1 MRGSGSLLC
10 ECGCVGVFW
19 GPAGDGARDPGSSS
33 ELQHQPPLRRAGFPG
48 SCLGCMRGHLGQG
61 LERALEKC
69 CYRVGWMLFKVFRES
84 SISFDVEVTY
94 AAGRVLFGACIR
106 DECPVPAYLRRKRTK
121 SHSDEPGGSVQVVMP
136 VTPPTAA
143 HSPTAYT
150 GFANKSFPPT
160 LASKLLMT

>member
-1 MRGSGSLLC
+1 MRASGSLLC

-33 ELQHQPPLRRAGFPG
+33 ELQHQPPLRRAGCPG

-106 DECPVPAYLRRKRTK
+106 DECPVPAYLRRGQRATQMSLEAQCRLSCL
-121 SHSDEPGGSVQVVMP
+121 SHPRRLL
-136 VTPPTAA
+136 TAPQ
-143 HSPTAYT
+143 HTQGLPIRVSYLPWPLNY
-150 GFANKSFPPT
+150 
-160 LASKLLMT
+160 